1 MKKEIDK
8 YMTVAEAAE
17 RYNVPIDTIQNYL
30 KPSVPAAWA
39 KTEKMIEKGL
49 LKYHQKPNGKRREW
63 IISDKAMEIWFK
75 KD

>member
-1 MKKEIDK
+1 MKEIDK

-30 KPSVPAAWA
+30 KPSVPSTWA
-39 KTEKMIEKGL
+39 KTEKMIEEGL
-49 LKYHQKPNGKRREW
+49 LKYFQKPTGKRREW